1 MVQEVVES
9 EVSLASEVLVPLVL
23 LQRRPSGCPLFTFS
37 SDCSVSPPI
46 VVVGAGSAAVSCA
59 AAGSGGLMEV
69 ELCAESKDSPGSSAS
84 AFNLPRCPLAANKSC
99 WSVASL
105 GASLRTDLAVN
116 QYDVHISQV
125 VTSCP
130 DANTPLLFEFEHMRS
145 WFSPEH
151 SLKNWG

>member
-1 MVQEVVES
+1 MACSPQGMVQEVVES

-37 SDCSVSPPI
+37 SDCSVSPPV

-69 ELCAESKDSPGSSAS
+69 ELCAESKGSPGSSAS

-105 GASLRTDLAVN
+105 GASLRTDLAVKAPCLVN
-116 QYDVHISQV
+116 MMCISAKLSRPAQM
-125 VTSCP
+125 P
-130 DANTPLLFEFEHMRS
+130 TPH
-145 WFSPEH
+145 FSLNL
-151 SLKNWG
+151 ST